1 MAIQTFTAAQV
12 LTAAQMN
19 TLQAND
25 YNQTVSTKTAS
36 YTLVAADKG
45 TRVVMNVASS
55 NTVTVNTSLF
65 SAGDT
70 LVIQNIGAGVTTVT
84 AGTATVSS
92 AGPLTISQYGS
103 GTLYF
108 TSAGVSLW
116 FPSAGP
122 AASSALNFIAS
133 TTFTTASTLT
143 MANVFSSTY
152 KNYLILISSLVA
164 SADAGEARVN
174 LGTSS
179 TKDTSSV
186 YDYAIVGTNNGSA
199 SNSQTLDANHIKLIG
214 SYVGTDMSSI
224 RLELFNPNVATQ
236 TNLISNNFGNRG
248 LYLSAEVTNGYVGT
262 TTQYTDFFLST
273 AGGPTHSAT
282 ITVYGYSNS

>member
-1 MAIQTFTAAQV
+1 MSKQTFVANTI

-36 YTLVAADKG
+36 YTLVASDAG
-45 TRVVMNVASS
+45 TRVVMNVASA

-65 SAGDT
+65 TAGDT
-70 LVIQNIGAGVTTVT
+70 LVIQNIGAGTTTVT

-122 AASSALNFIAS
+122 AVTAALTRIGGANLS
-133 TTFTTASTLT
+133 GTSVTFS
-143 MANVFSSTY
+143 NVFSATY
-152 KNYLILISSLVA
+152 NNYLVTFNSVYA
-164 SADAGEARVN
+164 SGSTPNLRLKIAATSIHNYCLWEAR
-174 LGTSS
+174 SS
-179 TKDTSSV
+179 
-186 YDYAIVGTNNGSA
+186 
-199 SNSQTLDANHIKLIG
+199 
-214 SYVGTDMSSI
+214 SYGA
-224 RLELFNPNVATQ
+224 NPNVASAADDAAAILLNVADVST
-236 TNLISNNFGNRG
+236 TKSSGSILITSPFLTDKTGVNGSF
-248 LYLSAEVTNGYVGT
+248 SASQNTYRFYNVNATVVST
-262 TTQYTDFFLST
+262 ASYTDFTIDFSGGEALS
-273 AGGPTHSAT
+273 G
-282 ITVYGYSNS
+282 IVNIYGYALS

>member
-1 MAIQTFTAAQV
+1 MANTQTTVPTFVAAQV
-12 LTAAQMN
+12 LTAAQ
-19 TLQAND
+19 L
-25 YNQTVSTKTAS
+25 NQS
-36 YTLVAADKG
+36 AA
-45 TRVVMNVASS
+45 T
-55 NTVTVNTSLF
+55 
-65 SAGDT
+65 
-70 LVIQNIGAGVTTVT
+70 GVPVFATTVT
-84 AGTATVSS
+84 RDAGFGGAGEKALAEGQLCYLESTNVVQFYDGAAWATL
-92 AGPLTISQYGS
+92 GP
-103 GTLYF
+103 
-108 TSAGVSLW
+108 A
-116 FPSAGP
+116 P

-152 KNYLILISSLVA
+152 KNYLILITSLVA

-186 YDYAIVGTNNGSA
+186 YDYAIVGTNNGGA

-214 SYVGTDMSSI
+214 SYVGTDMSAI

-273 AGGPTHSAT
+273 AGGPTHAAT